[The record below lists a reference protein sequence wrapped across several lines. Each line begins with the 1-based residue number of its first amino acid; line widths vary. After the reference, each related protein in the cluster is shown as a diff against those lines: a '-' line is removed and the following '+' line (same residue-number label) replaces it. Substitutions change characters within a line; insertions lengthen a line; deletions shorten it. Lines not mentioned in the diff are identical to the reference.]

1 MTSVKEIMSYRSFEK
16 AKLITGEMGV
26 GNEVNG
32 VMVMEAPDIESWGR
46 EGLMILTSYFAME
59 DVSRERIALF
69 FEHAKKIGISAI
81 VVKIDRLVNE
91 IPEVFIDSCGK
102 YQIPLFQIDKST
114 TYEKIITEVLETI
127 INRNAYVLQNFYD
140 VHKQF
145 TRLMMRQPEIPEIL
159 QTLKQLLKKP
169 VSLLELPRNRMIGT
183 DAIYD
188 DFEILDTEVQNA
200 KKHLNLSFTQNAV
213 RYASDPNHIYKQ
225 LVVQIPNLSYEKFYL
240 IIHERNRSSD
250 DVDLMAIENAVTA
263 LQIELLTRYT
273 IRQNNQSRLNEMAS
287 DLLHG
292 RLSKQ
297 EDIDDTIFQ
306 LGLDHTRKYRVI
318 LVNFDSEVENT
329 QEENTLAARF
339 SDAIIAHSRI
349 AFTDRV
355 YVTRKN
361 KVILIAPS
369 DKDSIE
375 ETKQKIRLAT
385 KDLLKLDMYSHFN
398 LYTTISND
406 VTLSELSIGYRQAV
420 DAQKVLQLTGSQQ
433 VVSSYQDMGIYQIFV
448 ETGNFDSLQRFI
460 PENILRLQK
469 ENPELLK
476 TLHTFIDLNQNYTET
491 AQRLYIHPKTVR
503 YRIDRL
509 KEVYHIDLESP
520 EEILRYSIGFR
531 LLNFIGDDR
540 HDGHLRNIHN

>member
-1 MTSVKEIMSYRSFEK
+1 MTTVKEIMAYRSFEK
-16 AKLITGEMGV
+16 AKLVTGEMGLDS
-26 GNEVNG
+26 EVNG
-32 VMVMEAPDIESWGR
+32 VMVMEAPDIEAWGR
-46 EGLMILTSYFAME
+46 KGLMILTSYFAME
-59 DVSRERIALF
+59 DVSAERIADF
-69 FEHAKKIGISAI
+69 FKHAKKIGISAI
-81 VVKIDRLVNE
+81 VVKIDRLVNA

-102 YQIPLFQIDKST
+102 YGIPLFQIDKST

-140 VHKQF
+140 IHKQF

-159 QTLKQLLKKP
+159 ETLKQLLKKP
-169 VSLLELPRNRMIGT
+169 VSLLELPRNRVIGT
-183 DAIYD
+183 DPLYD
-188 DFEILDTEVQNA
+188 DFEILNTEQKDG
-200 KKHLNLSFTQNAV
+200 KKHLNLTFSQNEV
-213 RYASDPNHIYKQ
+213 IYTSNPNHTYKQ
-225 LVVQIPNLSYEKFYL
+225 LIVQIPNLSYEEFYL
-240 IIHERNRSSD
+240 IIHERNRISD

-263 LQIELLTRYT
+263 LQIELLTRYA

-306 LGLDHTRKYRVI
+306 LGLDYAKKYRII

-329 QEENTLAARF
+329 LEEDTQAARF
-339 SDAIIAHSRI
+339 SDAIISHSRTI
-349 AFTDRV
+349 FPDRV

-369 DKDSIE
+369 GDYSIE
-375 ETKQKIRLAT
+375 ETKQKIGLAT
-385 KDLLKLDMYSHFN
+385 KQLLKMEMYSHFH

-406 VTLSELSIGYRQAV
+406 VTLPELAVGYRQAV
-420 DAQKVLQLTGSQQ
+420 DAQKVLQLMDGQQ
-433 VVSSYQDMGIYQIFV
+433 TIFSYQDMGIYQIFV
-448 ETGNFDSLQRFI
+448 ETGNFESLQRYI

-476 TLHTFIDLNQNYTET
+476 TLHTFIDQNQNYTET
-491 AQRLYIHPKTVR
+491 AQKLYIHPKTVR

-509 KEVYHIDLESP
+509 KEVYDIDLNSP

-531 LLNFIGDDR
+531 LLKFIGDD
-540 HDGHLRNIHN
+540 